1 MSKRQFKIE
10 FAGTATIE
18 LDDQVID
25 VVDDEWR
32 SSLYNLHT
40 PEEIAEH
47 IAYNFIFN
55 IDRLSSLD
63 GWADQ
68 PDSNARLIGGDA
80 DVDEIYAE
88 EL

>member
-1 MSKRQFKIE
+1 MSKRTFKIE
-10 FAGTATIE
+10 FSGSATLE

-25 VVDDEWR
+25 AVDDEWR
-32 SSLYNLHT
+32 SYLYNLHT

-55 IDRLSSLD
+55 TVGLSKLD

-68 PDSNARLIGGDA
+68 PDENARLLSEDIDFIE
-80 DVDEIYAE
+80 VDE
-88 EL
+88 L

>member
-1 MSKRQFKIE
+1 MSKRTFKIE
-10 FAGTATIE
+10 FSGSATLE

-32 SSLYNLHT
+32 SGLYNLHT

-55 IDRLSSLD
+55 TDRLSSLD

-68 PDSNARLIGGDA
+68 PDTNARLLSEDIDFIE
-80 DVDEIYAE
+80 VDE
-88 EL
+88 L